1 MTEYTLWKVEFPGIE
16 TELATA
22 RTKDLLL
29 LERDER
35 QDTVKRRAS
44 VLYRVTDDEG
54 QEVEWDD

>member
-1 MTEYTLWKVEFPGIE
+1 MPEYTLWKVEFPGIE

-22 RTKDLLL
+22 NTKELLL

-35 QDTVKRRAS
+35 QDTVKRGAS